1 MTAYTPEQ
9 FGARGDGITDDTGPI
24 QRALDA
30 LLNTTDTLT
39 FASTKVYLHSG
50 VLRARKTGRITG
62 GTLIATNEASS
73 SFQIT
78 APNVTLTK
86 MTLMARGT
94 TRRWEAGEQM
104 KLYIAKTASN
114 VNVSSVTIDGSAAAG
129 VYVGG
134 TNGFVLA
141 DVLVQ
146 NTRAD
151 AIHIT
156 GGAANGKVARVI
168 VKNPGDDGVAVV
180 SYNTAPACSNI
191 QIISPRLYGQK
202 WGRAFSVVGGSGI
215 TFTDVY
221 SDGSGCA
228 GIYIAAESEWSTHAC
243 TNIVFS
249 GGSLVNSN
257 TVASVDHGAVLIYN
271 SQAGLVNSDITI
283 KNLTIKDT
291 RIDTSRQTGIVQY
304 NGGTSV
310 RVAMDNIKILGGNK
324 WLFSGNAPASAARRT
339 AWTWDGAAVPDYL
352 GWA

>member
-1 MTAYTPEQ
+1 MTNYTPEQ
-9 FGARGDGITDDTGPI
+9 FGALGDGVTDDTAPI
-24 QRALDA
+24 QQALDA
-30 LLNTTDTLT
+30 LLTTADTLT
-39 FASTKVYLHSG
+39 FSPTKVYLHSG

-86 MTLMARGT
+86 MTLMARAT
-94 TRRWEAGEQM
+94 TRRWDAAEQM

-141 DVLVQ
+141 DVIVQ

-156 GGAANGKVARVI
+156 GGASNGKVARPI

-180 SYNTAPACSNI
+180 SYNTAVPCSNI
-191 QIISPRLYGQK
+191 QVVSPRLYGQK
-202 WGRAFSVVGGSGI
+202 WGRGFSVVGGTGI
-215 TFTDVY
+215 TYTDVY

-228 GIYIAAESEWSTHAC
+228 AIYIAAESEWNSHPC
-243 TNIVFS
+243 KNIVFD
-249 GGSLVNSN
+249 GGRLINSN
-257 TVASVDHGAVLIYN
+257 TVTAVDHGAVLIYN
-271 SQAGLVNSDITI
+271 SQAGQVNSDITI

-291 RIDTSRQTGIVQY
+291 RVDTSRQTGLVQY

-310 RVAMDNIKILGGNK
+310 RVTMDKIRILGGNK
-324 WLFSGNAPASAARRT
+324 WLFSGNAPASATRRT
-339 AWTWDGAAVPDYL
+339 GWTWNGAAVPDAL
-352 GWA
+352 GW